1 MVKADNKKKL
11 DVKNRKKINGMQVSK
26 TTLGF
31 REIKQGN

>member
-1 MVKADNKKKL
+1 MVKADNNKKKL

-31 REIKQGN
+31 R